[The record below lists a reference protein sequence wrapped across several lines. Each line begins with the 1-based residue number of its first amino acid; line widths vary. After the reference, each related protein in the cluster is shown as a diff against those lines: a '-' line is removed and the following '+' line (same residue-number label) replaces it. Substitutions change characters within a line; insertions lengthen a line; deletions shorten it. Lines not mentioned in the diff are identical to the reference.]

1 MVEERM
7 VQWDE
12 GGVKVDELKEEVEVE
27 VKWMVVKWEVV
38 KVLMVEM
45 MVWMV
50 EAEMEEVLGIL
61 VVSC

>member
-1 MVEERM
+1 M

-27 VKWMVVKWEVV
+27 WMEVKWEVV
-38 KVLMVEM
+38 EVLM

-50 EAEMEEVLGIL
+50 EAGMEEVLVIL